1 MVGVEGRRPDP
12 EQWFA
17 LEQKPFP
24 ARFLSL
30 RLETKVLRVVQW
42 SDAG

>member
-1 MVGVEGRRPDP
+1 MVGVEGRHPDP

-24 ARFLSL
+24 AGFLAL
-30 RLETKVLRVVQW
+30 RLGAKVLRAVQW
-42 SDAG
+42 SDTG